1 MIEFF
6 ASKNIQTV
14 IDGALGGLTF
24 GIYSAVITQRQLEE
38 FNKKMDL
45 ERKIL
50 YEKYNLVYKEDNNK
64 NLSYYNI
71 REKYEQQH
79 KEDIKML
86 LERIEKLE
94 AKYKAR
100 WW

>member
-6 ASKNIQTV
+6 TTKNIQTI
-14 IDGALGGLTF
+14 IDGGLTF
-24 GIYSAVITQRQLEE
+24 GIYHSIVTQRQLEE

-50 YEKYNLVYKEDNNK
+50 YEKHNIVY
-64 NLSYYNI
+64 
-71 REKYEQQH
+71 

-86 LERIEKLE
+86 YERLEKLE
-94 AKYKAR
+94 DKF
-100 WW
+100 